1 MIQIAIFG
9 FCGGQGDERGKLGED
24 ALALRLAQRDQA
36 DGSGNQVRGEAVE
49 EKRQE
54 ARERNFRF
62 YCGQPDGDGI
72 AARRVLPVQIAPVI
86 LAKAAP
92 WRRLSRRR
100 LAAVQK
106 ACCMASISSASS
118 VR

>member
-49 EKRQE
+49 EK
-54 ARERNFRF
+54 
-62 YCGQPDGDGI
+62 G
-72 AARRVLPVQIAPVI
+72 
-86 LAKAAP
+86 
-92 WRRLSRRR
+92 RRR
-100 LAAVQK
+100 ASGISAFTAASPT
-106 ACCMASISSASS
+106 ATG
-118 VR
+118 